1 MFEVVF
7 KNKIY
12 EFKFSHFYN
21 KETKNHVTKCTMICL
36 NGTISA
42 TDQAVCGKKDV
53 YNKLIGRKK
62 ALCRVLDLCK
72 DIFTNK
78 EERKLVWKEFLW
90 ENDEF
95 TAYQVL

>member
-1 MFEVVF
+1 MFTLEF
-7 KNKIY
+7 KDKIY

-21 KETKNHVTKCTMICL
+21 KETKIHTTKCTMIQV

-42 TDQAVCGKKDV
+42 TDQAICGKKDI

-72 DIFTNK
+72 DIFTDK
-78 EERKLVWKEFLW
+78 YERKLVWKEFFW
-90 ENDEF
+90 NNDEYL
-95 TAYQVL
+95 ALEV